1 MIVVESVV
9 VVVVV
14 RNDLWIY
21 TYYDNPNWIVFL
33 DKGLGTLNG
42 SRKKLWVSHTN
53 FIFLASEPKQFV
65 SPNLGTSSIGKGT
78 ATTVHNILI
87 SFMFS
92 TISSVERWQLVS
104 WSLKGR
110 DVIDLRDFF
119 SYWLSILIMEEI
131 ESIFGDFVLW
141 INKKNNQVFILYN
154 FYNGTDE
161 EINYFSDT
169 TQIFVDWEKYR
180 FNENHR

>member
-1 MIVVESVV
+1 
-9 VVVVV
+9 
-14 RNDLWIY
+14 
-21 TYYDNPNWIVFL
+21 
-33 DKGLGTLNG
+33 
-42 SRKKLWVSHTN
+42 
-53 FIFLASEPKQFV
+53 
-65 SPNLGTSSIGKGT
+65 
-78 ATTVHNILI
+78 
-87 SFMFS
+87 
-92 TISSVERWQLVS
+92 
-104 WSLKGR
+104 
-110 DVIDLRDFF
+110 
-119 SYWLSILIMEEI
+119 MEEI